1 MTKLQISD
9 SIVKLTEIESLQ
21 QDLNEARLQIT
32 TLKAQVD
39 DTAGTVN
46 LLDKEIAKLK
56 DEKGKLEQQND
67 NMFKSFQ
74 DLYNTYLQLYD
85 QVANTQTALT
95 ITGGKLAES
104 LIKYKFTIP
113 QQEQQQA

>member
-1 MTKLQISD
+1 MTKLQASN
-9 SIVKLTEIESLQ
+9 SIVEITEEESLRK
-21 QDLNEARLQIT
+21 DLDEARLQIT
-32 TLKAQVD
+32 VLKSQVD

-46 LLDKEIAKLK
+46 LLDKEVAKLK
-56 DEKGKLEQQND
+56 DEKGKLEQQNQ
-67 NMFKSFQ
+67 NMFNSFQ
-74 DLYNTYLQLYD
+74 ELYNTYLQLYE

-113 QQEQQQA
+113 QQEKQ